1 MEALG
6 VLVAVCLVVVVLA
19 VLAFSRLYR
28 KVDQSQAL
36 IVSKTRRVDVS
47 FTGQVVLPILHKAE
61 VMDISVKTIEISRSG
76 RDGLI
81 CRDNIRADIRILF
94 FVKVN
99 KTVEDVI
106 KVAQT
111 VGTERASHQDTLQEL
126 FHAKFS
132 EALKTVGKQLD
143 FTDLYTKREELRY
156 HVIELIGIDLN
167 GYHLEDAAID
177 YLEQTPLTQLDP
189 ANVLDAQGIR
199 KITELTAIE
208 HVRTNEAQRTEQKE
222 ITRQNVDARE
232 AILELERRQADAEIK
247 QKREI
252 ETSRAREEAET
263 ARVVE
268 EERLRAQGAFLR
280 TEEQLGVQR
289 ENQAREIAVAAK
301 NRERVIAVESER
313 VEKDR
318 LLEVIARERET
329 QLTRIAAEKEVEAE
343 KRDIAEVIRERV
355 AVDRTVAE
363 QEESIKKLRVVE
375 EAERE
380 RQALVIAA
388 EAEAQERLVK
398 DIKAAEAAEQAA
410 THRAAEELT
419 LAEARLKTADM
430 DARAK
435 LRLAE
440 GVQAEAAAEGLAAV
454 QVRDKEAEVTVKA
467 GRAEAEAAA
476 ALLRAEAEGTQAKAL
491 AEAEG
496 ARAKGLAEAEGARA
510 AAEAVEARLKAE
522 AEGARAKGLAEAE
535 GARAAAEAVEAR
547 LKAEAEGARAKGLAE
562 AEGARAAAEAVEAR
576 LKAEAEGARAQSLAE
591 AEGAK
596 ARALAEAV
604 AIGEKLKA
612 EAAGLTE
619 KAAAMAALDD
629 ASRGHEEYRL
639 RLQAEKEIRLAGLE
653 TQRQVAES
661 QATVLAT
668 GLEHADIDIVGG
680 ESVFFD
686 RLVSSISLGK
696 GVDGFVDNSRTAQ
709 ALAKPWLDGSGSFTE
724 DLSRVLGSLGSA
736 DVRNLTVSALLMKQI
751 KGGGPEAGQL
761 QQLLDRASELGLQDT
776 PLTALNG
783 SSALN

>member
-1 MEALG
+1 MDVIG
-6 VLVAVCLVVVVLA
+6 VFAVACLLFAVVVLF
-19 VLAFSRLYR
+19 VVSRLFR
-28 KVDQSQAL
+28 KVEQGKAL
-36 IVSKTRRVDVS
+36 IVSKMRKVDVT
-47 FTGQVVLPILHKAE
+47 FTGQVVLPVLHRAE
-61 VMDISVKTIEISRSG
+61 VMDISVKTIEITRAG
-76 RDGLI
+76 KEGLI
-81 CRDNIRADIRILF
+81 CRDNIRADIRISF
-94 FVKVN
+94 FVKVS
-99 KTVEDVI
+99 KTVEDVV
-106 KVAQT
+106 KVAQA
-111 VGTERASHQDTLQEL
+111 VGTARASDRDTLQEL

-132 EALKTVGKQLD
+132 EALKTVGKQMD

-156 HVIELIGIDLN
+156 RIIEVIGVDLN

-177 YLEQTPLTQLDP
+177 YLEQTPLSQLDP

-208 HVRTNEAQRTEQKE
+208 HVRTNEFQRHEEKE

-247 QKREI
+247 QRREI
-252 ETSRAREEAET
+252 ETVRAREEAET

-313 VEKDR
+313 IEKDR

-329 QLTRIAAEKEVEAE
+329 ELTRIAASKEVEAE
-343 KRDIAEVIRERV
+343 KREIAEVVRERV

-363 QEESIKKLRVVE
+363 QEESIKRLRAVE

-380 RQALVIAA
+380 RQAVIIAA
-388 EAEAQERLVK
+388 EAEAQEKLVK

-419 LAEARLKTADM
+419 LAEARLKTADL

-454 QVRDKEAEVTVKA
+454 QVRDKEAEVIEKA
-467 GRAEAEAAA
+467 GRAEAEAT
-476 ALLRAEAEGTQAKAL
+476 EARMR

-496 ARAKGLAEAEGARA
+496 ARAKALAEAE
-510 AAEAVEARLKAE
+510 
-522 AEGARAKGLAEAE
+522 
-535 GARAAAEAVEAR
+535 
-547 LKAEAEGARAKGLAE
+547 
-562 AEGARAAAEAVEAR
+562 
-576 LKAEAEGARAQSLAE
+576 
-591 AEGAK
+591 
-596 ARALAEAV
+596 

-619 KAAAMAALDD
+619 KAAAMASLDD
-629 ASRGHEEYRL
+629 ASRTHEEYRL
-639 RLQAEKEIRLAGLE
+639 RLEAEKDIRLAGLDV
-653 TQRQVAES
+653 QRQVAEA

-668 GLEHADIDIVGG
+668 GLENADIDIVGG

-686 RLVSSISLGK
+686 RLMSSIALGK
-696 GVDGFVDNSRTAQ
+696 GLDGFVQHSETAQ
-709 ALAKPWLDGSGSFTE
+709 ALAGPWLDGTSSFTD
-724 DLSRVLGSLGSA
+724 DLGRVLGSVSTA
-736 DVRNLTVSALLMKQI
+736 DVQNLTVSALLM
-751 KGGGPEAGQL
+751 QL
-761 QQLLDRASELGLQDT
+761 MGKSGADSGALRQLLDKAGELGVADT
-776 PLTALNG
+776 SLAALKSTALNG
-783 SSALN
+783 TARG

>member
-1 MEALG
+1 MDVIGALAAACLIL
-6 VLVAVCLVVVVLA
+6 VLLALLV
-19 VLAFSRLYR
+19 FSRLYR
-28 KVDQSQAL
+28 KVDQGRAL
-36 IVSKTRRVDVS
+36 IVSKTRKVDVS
-47 FTGQVVLPILHKAE
+47 FTGQVVLPVLHKAE

-81 CRDNIRADIRILF
+81 CRDNIRADIRISF

-106 KVAQT
+106 KVAQS
-111 VGTERASHQDTLQEL
+111 VGTERASHQDTLQTL

-132 EALKTVGKQLD
+132 EALKTVGKQMD
-143 FTDLYTKREELRY
+143 FTDLYTKREELRF
-156 HVIELIGIDLN
+156 HIIELIGVDLN

-177 YLEQTPLTQLDP
+177 YLEQTPLSQLDP

-208 HVRTNEAQRTEQKE
+208 HVRTNEAQRTEEKE

-247 QKREI
+247 QRREI

-268 EERLRAQGAFLR
+268 EERLRAQSAFLR

-289 ENQAREIAVAAK
+289 ENQAREVAVAAK
-301 NRERVIAVESER
+301 NRERVIAVENER
-313 VEKDR
+313 IEKDR
-318 LLEVIARERET
+318 LLEAIARERET
-329 QLTRIAAEKEVEAE
+329 QLTRIAADKEVEAE
-343 KRDIAEVIRERV
+343 KREIAEVVRERV

-363 QEESIKKLRVVE
+363 QEESIKKLRAVE

-380 RQALVIAA
+380 RQAVIIAA
-388 EAEAQERLVK
+388 EAEAQEKLVK

-410 THRAAEELT
+410 THRAAEEIT
-419 LAEARLKTADM
+419 LAEARLKTADL

-440 GVQAEAAAEGLAAV
+440 GIQAEAAAEGLAAV
-454 QVRDKEAEVTVKA
+454 QVRDKEAEVIEKA
-467 GRAEAEAAA
+467 GRAEAEAAQA
-476 ALLRAEAEGTQAKAL
+476 RMRAEAQGTEARLRAEAEGAQAKAL
-491 AEAEG
+491 ADAT
-496 ARAKGLAEAEGARA
+496 
-510 AAEAVEARLKAE
+510 
-522 AEGARAKGLAEAE
+522 
-535 GARAAAEAVEAR
+535 
-547 LKAEAEGARAKGLAE
+547 
-562 AEGARAAAEAVEAR
+562 
-576 LKAEAEGARAQSLAE
+576 
-591 AEGAK
+591 
-596 ARALAEAV
+596 

-619 KAAAMAALDD
+619 KAAAMAALDE

-653 TQRQVAES
+653 VQRQVAEA

-668 GLEHADIDIVGG
+668 GLENADIDIVGG

-686 RLVSSISLGK
+686 RLLSAISLGK
-696 GVDGFVDNSRTAQ
+696 GVDGFVEHSRSAQ
-709 ALAKPWLDGSGSFTE
+709 ALAKPYLEGSASLPE
-724 DLSRVLGSLGSA
+724 DLSRILGSISTA
-736 DVRNLTVSALLMKQI
+736 DVQNLTISALLMKLM
-751 KGGGPEAGQL
+751 KSGGANAGQF
-761 QQLLDRASELGLQDT
+761 QQLLERAGELGLADT
-776 PLTALNG
+776 PLTALTGRNG
-783 SSALN
+783 TVRA

>member
-6 VLVAVCLVVVVLA
+6 VLVAACVIIA
-19 VLAFSRLYR
+19 VLLLLGLSRLYR

-99 KTVEDVI
+99 KTVQDVI
-106 KVAQT
+106 KVAQS

-132 EALKTVGKQLD
+132 EALKTVGKQMD

-156 HVIELIGIDLN
+156 HIIELIGVDLN

-199 KITELTAIE
+199 KITELTAVE
-208 HVRTNEAQRTEQKE
+208 HVRTNEAKRTEEKE
-222 ITRQNVDARE
+222 ITRQDVDARE
-232 AILELERRQADAEIK
+232 AILELERRQVDAEIK
-247 QKREI
+247 QRREI

-263 ARVVE
+263 ARVME
-268 EERLRAQGAFLR
+268 EERLRAQTAFLR

-301 NRERVIAVESER
+301 NRERVIAVENER
-313 VEKDR
+313 IEKDR

-329 QLTRIAAEKEVEAE
+329 QLTQISAEKEVEAE
-343 KRDIAEVIRERV
+343 KREIAEVIRERV

-388 EAEAQERLVK
+388 EAEAQEKLVK

-419 LAEARLKTADM
+419 LAEARLKTADL

-435 LRLAE
+435 LRIAE
-440 GVQAEAAAEGLAAV
+440 GVQAESAAEGLAAV

-467 GRAEAEAAA
+467 GRAEAEATEAR
-476 ALLRAEAEGTQAKAL
+476 LRAEAEGTQAKAL

-496 ARAKGLAEAEGARA
+496 ARARGLAEAEGAQA
-510 AAEAVEARLKAE
+510 AAAATEARLRAE
-522 AEGARAKGLAEAE
+522 AEGARAKALAEAE
-535 GARAAAEAVEAR
+535 GTKAA
-547 LKAEAEGARAKGLAE
+547 
-562 AEGARAAAEAVEAR
+562 
-576 LKAEAEGARAQSLAE
+576 
-591 AEGAK
+591 
-596 ARALAEAV
+596 ALAEATG
-604 AIGEKLKA
+604 IGEKLKA

-619 KAAAMAALDD
+619 KAAAMAALDE

-653 TQRQVAES
+653 TQRQVAEA

-668 GLEHADIDIVGG
+668 GLENADIDIVGG

-686 RLVSSISLGK
+686 RLVSAVSFGK
-696 GVDGFVDNSRTAQ
+696 GVDGFMANSRTAQ
-709 ALAKPWLDGSGSFTE
+709 TLAKPWLDGSGSFTE
-724 DLSRVLGSLGSA
+724 DLSRVLGSVGTA
-736 DVRNLTVSALLMKQI
+736 DVQNLTVSALLMKLMN
-751 KGGGPEAGQL
+751 GGGTEAAQFR
-761 QQLLDRASELGLQDT
+761 QLLEKAGELGLADT
-776 PLTALNG
+776 PVASLNG
-783 SSALN
+783 AARN